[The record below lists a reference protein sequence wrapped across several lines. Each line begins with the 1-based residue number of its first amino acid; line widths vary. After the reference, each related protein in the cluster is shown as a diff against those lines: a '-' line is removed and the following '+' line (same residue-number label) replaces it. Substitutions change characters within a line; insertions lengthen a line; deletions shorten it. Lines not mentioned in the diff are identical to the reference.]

1 MARITYKLLDE
12 SDHSSIGTLKTEL
25 NLVSGD
31 FIVFEKLSYRVT
43 GRKLTVLKT
52 KSTVTLYISKR

>member
-1 MARITYKLLDE
+1 MGKITYKCLDQ
-12 SDHSSIGTLKTEL
+12 SDHSSVGTLKTEL

-31 FIVFEKLSYRVT
+31 SIVLDKLSYRVS

-52 KSTVTLYISKR
+52 KSTVTLYLEKR